1 MSKIVDFCKSDMV
14 FQIFLQK
21 PQIKIFMQ
29 KVAIA
34 TKKTVAFLISF
45 GTIYPCIIL
54 MRIYAWR
61 I

>member
-1 MSKIVDFCKSDMV
+1 LAKNVDFCKIDMV

-34 TKKTVAFLISF
+34 TKKIVAFS
-45 GTIYPCIIL
+45 GIL
-54 MRIYAWR
+54 
-61 I
+61 

>member
-34 TKKTVAFLISF
+34 TKKTVAFFDILWYNLS
-45 GTIYPCIIL
+45 CIIL

>member
-34 TKKTVAFLISF
+34 TKKTVAFLD
-45 GTIYPCIIL
+45 IL
-54 MRIYAWR
+54 W
-61 I
+61 